1 MVYVTP
7 LSSLWLLNKEL
18 SSLAVYSSWVK
29 DMSLSSL
36 VKVFLIPAKISE
48 FKFNNLNTG
57 TIIVEVSDYSF
68 VAKFSE

>member
-1 MVYVTP
+1 
-7 LSSLWLLNKEL
+7 
-18 SSLAVYSSWVK
+18 
-29 DMSLSSL
+29 MSLSSL